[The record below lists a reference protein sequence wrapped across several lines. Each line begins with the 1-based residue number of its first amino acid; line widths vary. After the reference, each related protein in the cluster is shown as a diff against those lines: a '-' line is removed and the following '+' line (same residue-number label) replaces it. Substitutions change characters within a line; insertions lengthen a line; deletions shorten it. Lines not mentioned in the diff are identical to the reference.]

1 MKRGFVVGQA
11 VRDDHGDSRP
21 GSTLESSRARVADG
35 VECKL
40 AEAVV
45 TTRRPNVANWFR
57 RGFSFYNGAGAE
69 RQREGEGERRGGA
82 HNTYATRRPP
92 SSTQLPSLSLL
103 ESSARLSAGKSTLPS

>member
-1 MKRGFVVGQA
+1 MKRDFVVGQA

-69 RQREGEGERRGGA
+69 RQREGEGERE
-82 HNTYATRRPP
+82 
-92 SSTQLPSLSLL
+92 STQHVRNTSAAVEHTAFLSLPSRIIG
-103 ESSARLSAGKSTLPS
+103 AP